1 MKKTF
6 NIHKDFKAWTIAI
19 NCNSEEARKA
29 IVSYEKGRITFSEM
43 IAILLDEARN
53 LRWEKGMDIE

>member
-6 NIHKDFKAWTIAI
+6 NIFKDFKAWAIAI

-29 IVSYEKGRITFSEM
+29 IVSYEKGLITFSEM
-43 IAILLDEARN
+43 IATLLDEARN
-53 LRWEKGMDIE
+53 LRWDGKIDIE